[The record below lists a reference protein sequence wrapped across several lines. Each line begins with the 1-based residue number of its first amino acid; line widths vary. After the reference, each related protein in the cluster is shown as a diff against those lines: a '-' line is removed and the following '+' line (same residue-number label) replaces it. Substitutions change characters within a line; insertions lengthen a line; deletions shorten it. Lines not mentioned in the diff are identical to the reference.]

1 MPIQRGVLALFAGL
15 LALSTGIAL
24 AGDTYKVDP
33 VLSSAVVRVKQ
44 LNVSYIYGRIDGPE
58 GTIVVDESD
67 PTKTTFDVQ
76 LQAKNIDT
84 ANQKRDDDLRG
95 PDFFSV
101 KEFPTLS
108 FKSTS
113 VKAAGE
119 NKMEVTGDLTIHGQ
133 TKPITVTLEHV

>member
-1 MPIQRGVLALFAGL
+1 MAARRAERTTKADLRPPFEHRNEHHVC
-15 LALSTGIAL
+15 
-24 AGDTYKVDP
+24 DP
-33 VLSSAVVRVKQ
+33 
-44 LNVSYIYGRIDGPE
+44 
-58 GTIVVDESD
+58 
-67 PTKTTFDVQ
+67 
-76 LQAKNIDT
+76 DT

-113 VKAAGE
+113 VKSAGE

-133 TKPITVTLEHV
+133 TKPITVTLEHVGTADTRMGHRTGFAGEFTIKRTDFGMSKMTDMVSDDVTIMIGLEAKK